1 MAKALLFITDPS
13 LLKGIDI
20 AKKHPLP
27 LRPDGD
33 PSVRG
38 IIFNSAY
45 RDMEFGNMKTYS
57 FINMQDDL
65 SCDTSFEE
73 QSWASKDEYNVG
85 TTKYSM
91 VDWEVSYEGRVIKF
105 VELSVVLSVVSN
117 TKCDTQ
123 FNTKQHHIF

>member
-1 MAKALLFITDPS
+1 MAKALLFSTDPS

-45 RDMEFGNMKTYS
+45 RDMEFGNMKTYN

-105 VELSVVLSVVSN
+105 VELSVVSN
-117 TKCDTQ
+117 TKCDSQ
-123 FNTKQHHIF
+123 FNTKHHIF

>member
-91 VDWEVSYEGRVIKF
+91 VDWEVSYKGRVIEF
-105 VELSVVLSVVSN
+105 VELSVVSN
-117 TKCDTQ
+117 SKCDTQ
-123 FNTKQHHIF
+123 FNTKQHHIL

>member
-45 RDMEFGNMKTYS
+45 RDMEFGNMKTYN
-57 FINMQDDL
+57 FIAMQDDL

-91 VDWEVSYEGRVIKF
+91 VDWEVSYEGRVIEF
-105 VELSVVLSVVSN
+105 VELSVVSN
-117 TKCDTQ
+117 SKCDTQ
-123 FNTKQHHIF
+123 FNTKQHHIL

>member
-20 AKKHPLP
+20 AKKHHLP

-45 RDMEFGNMKTYS
+45 RDMEFGNMKTYN

-105 VELSVVLSVVSN
+105 VELSVVSN

-123 FNTKQHHIF
+123 FNTKQHHIFKE